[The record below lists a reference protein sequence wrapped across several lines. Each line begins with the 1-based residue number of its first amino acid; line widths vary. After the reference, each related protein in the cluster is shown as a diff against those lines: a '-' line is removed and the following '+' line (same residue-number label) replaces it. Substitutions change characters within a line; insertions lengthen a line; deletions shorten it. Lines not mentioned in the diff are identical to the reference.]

1 MRTLY
6 MWYGLIK
13 YLWFKKKIIILP
25 AFASVIHNKMLITEF
40 RSYSNVADYVSFVK
54 FYNSSYAS
62 LIRFVD

>member
-13 YLWFKKKIIILP
+13 YLWLKNKIILP

-40 RSYSNVADYVSFVK
+40 RSYSNVADYVRFVK